1 MSEKVEHKPAREHHE
16 PRTGRNRTH
25 YRETRGE
32 TSRRETTCR
41 EASVGQIPPDTV
53 FIGKKP
59 LMAYA
64 TAVMMHFNSGQSTLT
79 VKARGQSIS
88 HAVDVVEVVRR
99 RFFQGKLTIKEVRI
113 ASEVL
118 GEEGDTAERLHH
130 RDRPRES
137 SITHRFLNPLFI
149 LTGL

>member
-1 MSEKVEHKPAREHHE
+1 MSEKVEHKPEREHHE
-16 PRTGRNRTH
+16 PRTERMEH
-25 YRETRGE
+25 APE
-32 TSRRETTCR
+32 RREER
-41 EASVGQIPPDTV
+41 PRVERPRGQIPPDTV

-64 TAVMMHFNSGQSTLT
+64 TAVMMHFNSGQNVLT

-118 GEEGDTAERLHH
+118 GEEGDTRNVSTIEIVLEKAA
-130 RDRPRES
+130 
-137 SITHRFLNPLFI
+137 
-149 LTGL
+149 

>member
-1 MSEKVEHKPAREHHE
+1 LTTETTTMSEKVEHKPARARHE
-16 PRTGRNRTH
+16 PVS
-25 YRETRGE
+25 ETRE
-32 TSRRETTCR
+32 PPQERTEPVQERREERR
-41 EASVGQIPPDTV
+41 EQRPRGQIPPDTV

-64 TAVMMHFNSGQSTLT
+64 TAVMMHFNSGQNTLT

-118 GEEGDTAERLHH
+118 GEEGDTRNVSTIEIVLEKAA
-130 RDRPRES
+130 
-137 SITHRFLNPLFI
+137 
-149 LTGL
+149 

>member
-1 MSEKVEHKPAREHHE
+1 MLVVTEPSLTTVSELSEKTEQKPIREKRE
-16 PRTGRNRTH
+16 P
-25 YRETRGE
+25 
-32 TSRRETTCR
+32 R
-41 EASVGQIPPDTV
+41 EASTETQHERRVETREQRPRGQIPPDTV

-64 TAVMMHFNSGQSTLT
+64 TAVMMHFNSGQNTLT

-118 GEEGDTAERLHH
+118 GEEGDTRNVSTIEIVLEKAA
-130 RDRPRES
+130 
-137 SITHRFLNPLFI
+137 
-149 LTGL
+149 

>member
-16 PRTGRNRTH
+16 PRTERTEHAPEGRMEH
-25 YRETRGE
+25 APE
-32 TSRRETTCR
+32 RREER
-41 EASVGQIPPDTV
+41 PRAERPRGQIPPDTV

-64 TAVMMHFNSGQSTLT
+64 TAVMMHFNSGQNTLT

-118 GEEGDTAERLHH
+118 GEEGDTRNVSTIEIVLEKAA
-130 RDRPRES
+130 
-137 SITHRFLNPLFI
+137 
-149 LTGL
+149 

>member
-1 MSEKVEHKPAREHHE
+1 MSEKVEHKPAREHNE
-16 PRTGRNRTH
+16 NRAERTEHTTER
-25 YRETRGE
+25 RGE
-32 TSRRETTCR
+32 RPRVER
-41 EASVGQIPPDTV
+41 PRGQILPDTV

-64 TAVMMHFNSGQSTLT
+64 TAVMMHFNSGQNTLT

-88 HAVDVVEVVRR
+88 HAVDVGEVVRR

-118 GEEGDTAERLHH
+118 GEEGDTRNVSTIEMVLEKAA
-130 RDRPRES
+130 
-137 SITHRFLNPLFI
+137 
-149 LTGL
+149 

>member
-1 MSEKVEHKPAREHHE
+1 MTTETTTMSEKVEHKPARERHE
-16 PRTGRNRTH
+16 PRTERTEHASEGRMEH
-25 YRETRGE
+25 APE
-32 TSRRETTCR
+32 RREER
-41 EASVGQIPPDTV
+41 PRVERPRGQIPPDTV

-64 TAVMMHFNSGQSTLT
+64 TAVMMHFNSGQNTLT

-118 GEEGDTAERLHH
+118 GEEGDTRNVSTIEIVLEKAA
-130 RDRPRES
+130 
-137 SITHRFLNPLFI
+137 
-149 LTGL
+149 

>member
-1 MSEKVEHKPAREHHE
+1 MTTETTTMSEKVEHKPAREHHE
-16 PRTGRNRTH
+16 PRPERTE
-25 YRETRGE
+25 RSME
-32 TSRRETTCR
+32 RREERPHTDKPR
-41 EASVGQIPPDTV
+41 GQIPPDTV

-64 TAVMMHFNSGQSTLT
+64 TAVMMHFNSGQNVLT

-118 GEEGDTAERLHH
+118 GEEGDTRNVSTIEIVLEKAA
-130 RDRPRES
+130 
-137 SITHRFLNPLFI
+137 
-149 LTGL
+149 

>member
-1 MSEKVEHKPAREHHE
+1 MTTETTTMSEKVEHKPAREHHE
-16 PRTGRNRTH
+16 PSTERTEHVPEGRMEH
-25 YRETRGE
+25 APE
-32 TSRRETTCR
+32 RREER
-41 EASVGQIPPDTV
+41 PRVERPRGQIPPDTV

-64 TAVMMHFNSGQSTLT
+64 TAVMMHFNSGQNTLT

-118 GEEGDTAERLHH
+118 GEEGDTRNVSTIEIVLEKAA
-130 RDRPRES
+130 
-137 SITHRFLNPLFI
+137 
-149 LTGL
+149 